1 MLAASCGGLSGRKR
15 KRFCSFAVRAG
26 RMLAVYLSRAN
37 CGAHRRKG
45 LVMTSVA
52 SSSSRVVTESPVV
65 VALDYNNRDSA
76 LAFVDLID
84 PRDCRLKVGKEMF
97 TLFGPQIVRD
107 LQQRGFDVFLDL
119 KFHDIPN
126 TTAHAVAAAADLG
139 VWMVNVHASGGAR
152 MMTAAREA
160 LIPFGKDA
168 PLLIAV
174 TVLTSME
181 ASDLLDLGVTLS
193 PAEHA
198 ERLAR
203 LTQNCGLDG
212 VVCSAQE
219 AVRFKSALGHNFKL
233 VTPGIRP
240 QGSDA
245 GDQRRIMTPE
255 EAQAAGVDYMVI
267 GRPVTQSADPA
278 LTLKA
283 INASLGKVTG

>member
-1 MLAASCGGLSGRKR
+1 MTSTALST
-15 KRFCSFAVRAG
+15 
-26 RMLAVYLSRAN
+26 SRA
-37 CGAHRRKG
+37 
-45 LVMTSVA
+45 
-52 SSSSRVVTESPVV
+52 VTDSPVV
-65 VALDYNNRDSA
+65 VALDYANRDSA
-76 LAFVDLID
+76 LALVDRID

-97 TLFGPQIVRD
+97 TLFGPQFVRE
-107 LQQRGFDVFLDL
+107 LQQRGFDIFLDL

-126 TTAHAVAAAADLG
+126 TAAHAVKAAADLG

-152 MMTAAREA
+152 MMTAAKEA
-160 LIPFGKDA
+160 LLPFGADA

-181 ASDLLDLGVTLS
+181 ASDLQDIGITAT

-203 LTQNCGLDG
+203 LTQQCGLDG

-219 AVRFKSALGHNFKL
+219 AVRFKTELGQAFKL

-255 EAQAAGVDYMVI
+255 QALQAGVDYMVI

-278 LTLKA
+278 QTLKA
-283 INASLGKVTG
+283 INASLGKGRA

>member
-1 MLAASCGGLSGRKR
+1 M
-15 KRFCSFAVRAG
+15 
-26 RMLAVYLSRAN
+26 
-37 CGAHRRKG
+37 
-45 LVMTSVA
+45 SVA
-52 SSSSRVVTESPVV
+52 SSSSRAVTSSPVV
-65 VALDYNNRDSA
+65 VALDYDNRDKA
-76 LAFVDLID
+76 LAFVDRID

-97 TLFGPQIVRD
+97 TLFGPQLVRD
-107 LQQRGFDVFLDL
+107 LQQRGFDIFLDL

-160 LIPFGKDA
+160 LTSFGKDA

-181 ASDLLDLGVTLS
+181 SSDLQDLGINLS
-193 PAEHA
+193 PADYA
-198 ERLAR
+198 AKLAQ
-203 LTQNCGLDG
+203 LTKNCGLDG

-219 AVRFKSALGHNFKL
+219 AVRFKRELGQAFKL
-233 VTPGIRP
+233 ITPGIRP
-240 QGSDA
+240 AGSDA

-255 EAQAAGVDYMVI
+255 QAQTAGVDYMVI

-278 LTLKA
+278 QTLRS
-283 INASLGKVTG
+283 INASLNLGAK

>member
-1 MLAASCGGLSGRKR
+1 
-15 KRFCSFAVRAG
+15 
-26 RMLAVYLSRAN
+26 MLAVYLSRAN

-52 SSSSRVVTESPVV
+52 SSSSHVVTESPVV

-107 LQQRGFDVFLDL
+107 LQQRGFDIFLDL

-160 LIPFGKDA
+160 LVPFGKDA

-193 PAEHA
+193 PADQA

-219 AVRFKSALGHNFKL
+219 AVRFKSALGNNFKL

-240 QGSDA
+240 RGSEA

-255 EAQAAGVDYMVI
+255 EALAAGQSPYNQR
-267 GRPVTQSADPA
+267 RPITQSADPA

-283 INASLGKVTG
+283 INTSLGKVTG